1 MKNEKEIDENKE
13 DIALDEEIEQS
24 ESSEKEVKAEKKK
37 SAKPKKKKSIANAGM
52 VNYEKEE
59 VERLITKLAQN
70 SMTPSQI
77 GMALRDQ
84 YGIPDVKVFG
94 FTIGQALKKSKM
106 EKEIPEDLY
115 NLIKKAVVMS
125 SHLER
130 NKKDKKNVH
139 RLQLIESRVRKLGR
153 YYVKVG
159 KLPKGWKYDLIHAK
173 LIVK

>member
-1 MKNEKEIDENKE
+1 MKSAKEIEEKKDDVVMEETEQDESSNKE
-13 DIALDEEIEQS
+13 DA
-24 ESSEKEVKAEKKK
+24 AEKKK
-37 SAKPKKKKSIANAGM
+37 PSKSKKKKSGSDAGM

-59 VERLITKLAQN
+59 VEKLIAKLAQS
-70 SMTPSQI
+70 SMTQSQI

-84 YGIPDVKVFG
+84 YGIPDVKAFG
-94 FTIGQALKKSKM
+94 FTIGQALKKSKL
-106 EKEIPEDLY
+106 EKDIPEDLY
-115 NLIKKAVVMS
+115 NLIKKAVIMN

-159 KLPKGWKYDLIHAK
+159 KLPKGWKYDLIQAK
-173 LIVK
+173 LLVK